1 MKHTSSLHHAA
12 LFALLLAAPLAAVQ
26 AADIP
31 LYPTGPSEDS
41 SFVRFVNTSEL
52 PLSLEAAGSKASL
65 ALPPA
70 KPASDFQ
77 PVAANKA
84 LVGSLVAGSQR
95 VPVDVTVKP
104 GEFVSVF
111 GLVSPKGELS
121 VKVVRE
127 LPEDFN
133 ALRASLAFYN
143 LDGACAQAGLKAAGR
158 DVDVFT
164 DVFTDVPN
172 GVAKRRFVNPVALSV
187 QLVCAGKPQGAPLAL
202 GTLAPGQRYSVFAVP
217 AAGGARTI
225 FTNDAL
231 AN

>member
-1 MKHTSSLHHAA
+1 MIHTFSRLHRAA
-12 LFALLLAAPLAAVQ
+12 LAAALLAAPFAAVH

-41 SFVRFVNTSEL
+41 SFVRFVNTGDT
-52 PLSLEAAGSKASL
+52 PISLEATGSKATL
-65 ALPPA
+65 ALPPS

-84 LVGSLVAGSQR
+84 LVGTFTRGTQR
-95 VPVDVTVKP
+95 APIDVTVKP
-104 GEFVSVF
+104 GEFATVF
-111 GLVSPKGELS
+111 GFVSAKGEFS
-121 VKVVRE
+121 TKVVRE

-143 LDGACAQAGLKAAGR
+143 LDSACPQAGLKPAGR
-158 DVDVFT
+158 DVAVFS
-164 DVFTDVPN
+164 DVPVN
-172 GVAKRRFVNPVALSV
+172 EAKRRFINPVALSV
-187 QLVCAGKPQGAPLAL
+187 QLVCAGKPQGEPLAL
-202 GTLAPGQRYSVFAVP
+202 GSLAPGQRYSVFAVP
-217 AAGGARTI
+217 SANGTRVF

>member
-1 MKHTSSLHHAA
+1 MIFASSRLQRAS
-12 LFALLLAAPLAAVQ
+12 LVALLFAAPLGAH

-41 SFVRFVNTSEL
+41 SFVRFVNASDT
-52 PLSLEAAGSKASL
+52 PIALEAAGSKATL
-65 ALPPA
+65 ALPPT

-84 LVGSLVAGSQR
+84 LVGSFARGAQQAAIN
-95 VPVDVTVKP
+95 VTVKP
-104 GEFVSVF
+104 GEFVTVF
-111 GLVSPKGELS
+111 GLVSAKGELS
-121 VKVVRE
+121 AKVVRE

-143 LDGACAQAGLKAAGR
+143 VDASCTQAGLKAAGR
-158 DVDVFT
+158 EVALFS
-164 DVFTDVPN
+164 DVPM
-172 GVAKRRFVNPVALSV
+172 GEAKRRFINPVALSV
-187 QLVCAGKPQGAPLAL
+187 QLVCAGKTQGAPLAL

-217 AAGGARTI
+217 AAGGTRAF

>member
-1 MKHTSSLHHAA
+1 MTAITSCLRGAGLVAA
-12 LFALLLAAPLAAVQ
+12 LLAPVAD

-31 LYPTGPSEDS
+31 LYPTGPAEDS
-41 SFVRFVNTSEL
+41 SFVRFVNTGSTAM
-52 PLSLEAAGSKASL
+52 SLEAAGSKAQIV
-65 ALPPA
+65 LPPA

-77 PVAANKA
+77 PVAANKP
-84 LVGSLVAGSQR
+84 LVGAFTSGGQR
-95 VPVDVTVKP
+95 APIDVTVKP
-104 GEFVSVF
+104 GEFVTVF
-111 GLVSPKGELS
+111 GLVSAKGELS
-121 VKVVRE
+121 TKVVRE

-143 LDGACAQAGLKAAGR
+143 LDGGCAQAGLKAAGR

-164 DVFTDVPN
+164 DVAT
-172 GVAKRRFVNPVALSV
+172 GTAKRRFVNPVALSV

-217 AAGGARTI
+217 ATGGTRA
-225 FTNDAL
+225 FVTNDAL

>member
-1 MKHTSSLHHAA
+1 MTAITNRLHRAGLVA
-12 LFALLLAAPLAAVQ
+12 LALAAPIVAH

-31 LYPTGPSEDS
+31 LYPTGPAEDS
-41 SFVRFVNTSEL
+41 SFVRFVNTGNTTI
-52 PLSLEAAGSKASL
+52 SLEATGSKTT
-65 ALPPA
+65 LPLLPT

-84 LVGSLVAGSQR
+84 LVGTFISGSQR
-95 VPVDVTVKP
+95 APIDVTVKP
-104 GEFVSVF
+104 GEFVTVF
-111 GLVSPKGELS
+111 ALLSAKGELS
-121 VKVVRE
+121 AKVVRE

-143 LDGACAQAGLKAAGR
+143 LDSGCAQAGLKAAGR

-164 DVFTDVPN
+164 DVPT

-217 AAGGARTI
+217 AAGGTRT
-225 FTNDAL
+225 FVTNDAL